1 MKRTNLLLASVG
13 GSAVLAVAGVALG
26 VTAANDSRTGGT
38 ALAAAT
44 VAPTGTVAPSTTDAP
59 GTTDT
64 PSAPSGTPSSGTPS
78 SGTPSG
84 TPSAGTPSTGS
95 APAGSAVDETRA
107 GEIALAKAGGG
118 QIVEVEAEQEN
129 GRPVWS
135 VEIVAGD
142 TEHEVDVDRDN
153 GSVIKA
159 EQEPV
164 DDNDADDD
172 DNDADDD
179 DNDADDDADDDDDN
193 DDDDGNDND

>member
-44 VAPTGTVAPSTTDAP
+44 VAPPA
-59 GTTDT
+59 TDT

-142 TEHEVDVDRDN
+142 IEHEVDVDRDN
-153 GSVIKA
+153 GSVVKA

-164 DDNDADDD
+164 DDDA
-172 DNDADDD
+172 
-179 DNDADDDADDDDDN
+179 DDDN
-193 DDDDGNDND
+193 DDDADEADDDNDDDNDND

>member
-13 GSAVLAVAGVALG
+13 GSAVLAVAGIALG
-26 VTAANDSRTGGT
+26 VNAANDSRTGGT

-44 VAPTGTVAPSTTDAP
+44 VAPTATDAP
-59 GTTDT
+59 AIT
-64 PSAPSGTPSSGTPS
+64 GTPSV
-78 SGTPSG
+78 GTPSG
-84 TPSAGTPSTGS
+84 TPSSATPSGTPSTGS
-95 APAGSAVDETRA
+95 APAGSAVDEKRA

-118 QIVEVEAEQEN
+118 QIVEVEAEKEN

-153 GSVIKA
+153 GSVVKA

-164 DDNDADDD
+164 DND
-172 DNDADDD
+172 DNDADDNDDD
-179 DNDADDDADDDDDN
+179 DNDDNDDDDN
-193 DDDDGNDND
+193 DDDDND

>member
-44 VAPTGTVAPSTTDAP
+44 VAPTATDAP
-59 GTTDT
+59 
-64 PSAPSGTPSSGTPS
+64 SA
-78 SGTPSG
+78 GTPSG
-84 TPSAGTPSTGS
+84 TPSAGTPSGTPSAGG
-95 APAGSAVDETRA
+95 APAGGAVDEKRA

-118 QIVEVEAEQEN
+118 QIVEVEAEQEH

-153 GSVIKA
+153 GSVVKA

-164 DDNDADDD
+164 DDDDNDD
-172 DNDADDD
+172 DNNADDRDD
-179 DNDADDDADDDDDN
+179 DNDDDDN
-193 DDDDGNDND
+193 DDD

>member
-44 VAPTGTVAPSTTDAP
+44 VAPTATGAPETTGSA
-59 GTTDT
+59 
-64 PSAPSGTPSSGTPS
+64 SAPSGTPSSGTPS
-78 SGTPSG
+78 AGTPS
-84 TPSAGTPSTGS
+84 GTPSTGS
-95 APAGSAVDETRA
+95 APAGSAVDEKRA

-153 GSVIKA
+153 GSVVKA

-164 DDNDADDD
+164 DADDNDDDDADD
-172 DNDADDD
+172 N
-179 DNDADDDADDDDDN
+179 DADDDDDN
-193 DDDDGNDND
+193 DDDDNDDD

>member
-26 VTAANDSRTGGT
+26 VNAANDSRSGGT
-38 ALAAAT
+38 TLAAAT
-44 VAPTGTVAPSTTDAP
+44 VAPTPTDAP
-59 GTTDT
+59 GASGS
-64 PSAPSGTPSSGTPS
+64 PSADTPSGTPSSGAPS
-78 SGTPSG
+78 SG
-84 TPSAGTPSTGS
+84 
-95 APAGSAVDETRA
+95 APAGGVPAGGAVDEKRA

-135 VEIVAGD
+135 VEIVVGD

-153 GSVIKA
+153 GSVVKA

-164 DDNDADDD
+164 DDDD
-172 DNDADDD
+172 
-179 DNDADDDADDDDDN
+179 DDDADDKDDDADDK
-193 DDDDGNDND
+193 DDDD

>member
-1 MKRTNLLLASVG
+1 MKRTNLLLATVG

-26 VTAANDSRTGGT
+26 VDAANDRRMSGT

-44 VAPTGTVAPSTTDAP
+44 VAPTATAAPEGSAAP
-59 GTTDT
+59 AT
-64 PSAPSGTPSSGTPS
+64 S
-78 SGTPSG
+78 SG
-84 TPSAGTPSTGS
+84 TPSAGTGSGTPSGGTPSTGT
-95 APAGSAVDETRA
+95 APAGSAVDEKRA
-107 GEIALAKAGGG
+107 GEIALAKAGSG

-153 GSVIKA
+153 GSVVKA

-164 DDNDADDD
+164 DGD
-172 DNDADDD
+172 DNDADD
-179 DNDADDDADDDDDN
+179 NDAADDDDKDDN
-193 DDDDGNDND
+193 DSD

>member
-44 VAPTGTVAPSTTDAP
+44 VAPAATDA
-59 GTTDT
+59 
-64 PSAPSGTPSSGTPS
+64 PSAPSGTPSSGVPS
-78 SGTPSG
+78 AGTPS
-84 TPSAGTPSTGS
+84 GTPSTGS
-95 APAGSAVDETRA
+95 APTGSAVDETRA

-153 GSVIKA
+153 GSVVKA

-164 DDNDADDD
+164 DDDDADEADDD
-172 DNDADDD
+172 N
-179 DNDADDDADDDDDN
+179 DDDDN
-193 DDDDGNDND
+193 DDDNDDD

>member
-26 VTAANDSRTGGT
+26 VNAANDSRTGGT

-44 VAPTGTVAPSTTDAP
+44 VAPTATDAP
-59 GTTDT
+59 AATGT
-64 PSAPSGTPSSGTPS
+64 PSA
-78 SGTPSG
+78 GTPSG
-84 TPSAGTPSTGS
+84 TPSTGTPSGTPSTGS
-95 APAGSAVDETRA
+95 APAGSAVDEKRA

-153 GSVIKA
+153 GSVVKA

-164 DDNDADDD
+164 DDDDNDDAD
-172 DNDADDD
+172 DNDADDVD
-179 DNDADDDADDDDDN
+179 DKDDDDDDN
-193 DDDDGNDND
+193 DND

>member
-26 VTAANDSRTGGT
+26 VNAADGSRTGDP

-44 VAPTGTVAPSTTDAP
+44 VAPTGTVAPDTT
-59 GTTDT
+59 GS
-64 PSAPSGTPSSGTPS
+64 PSA
-78 SGTPSG
+78 GTPSG
-84 TPSAGTPSTGS
+84 TPSAGTPSSTPSAGS
-95 APAGSAVDETRA
+95 APAGSAVDEKRA

-153 GSVIKA
+153 GSVVKA

-164 DDNDADDD
+164 DDDDADDK
-172 DNDADDD
+172 
-179 DNDADDDADDDDDN
+179 DDDDN
-193 DDDDGNDND
+193 DDNDDDDDDGSDDD

>member
-1 MKRTNLLLASVG
+1 MKRTNLLLATVG

-26 VTAANDSRTGGT
+26 VDAANDTRTGGT

-44 VAPTGTVAPSTTDAP
+44 VAPTVTDAP
-59 GTTDT
+59 EGGATT
-64 PSAPSGTPSSGTPS
+64 PG
-78 SGTPSG
+78 PSG
-84 TPSAGTPSTGS
+84 TPSAGTPSGTPSSGTPTTGS
-95 APAGSAVDETRA
+95 APAGSAVDERRA

-153 GSVIKA
+153 GSVVKA

-164 DDNDADDD
+164 DDD
-172 DNDADDD
+172 DN
-179 DNDADDDADDDDDN
+179 DDDADDRSDDK
-193 DDDDGNDND
+193 DDDD

>member
-1 MKRTNLLLASVG
+1 MKRTNLLLATVG

-26 VTAANDSRTGGT
+26 VNAANDSRTGGT

-44 VAPTGTVAPSTTDAP
+44 VAPTATDAP
-59 GTTDT
+59 DG
-64 PSAPSGTPSSGTPS
+64 SATSTAPGGSGTPSA
-78 SGTPSG
+78 GTPSG
-84 TPSAGTPSTGS
+84 TPSAGTS
-95 APAGSAVDETRA
+95 PAGSAVDEKRA

-153 GSVIKA
+153 GSVVKA

-164 DDNDADDD
+164 DDDDNDDDSD
-172 DNDADDD
+172 DNDADDK
-179 DNDADDDADDDDDN
+179 DDDDN
-193 DDDDGNDND
+193 D

>member
-1 MKRTNLLLASVG
+1 MKRTNLLLATVG
-13 GSAVLAVAGVALG
+13 GSAVLAVAGIALG
-26 VTAANDSRTGGT
+26 VAAANDTRGGDT

-44 VAPTGTVAPSTTDAP
+44 IAPTGTDAPDDSATAVAPGAS
-59 GTTDT
+59 GT
-64 PSAPSGTPSSGTPS
+64 PSAATPSGTPSSGTPS
-78 SGTPSG
+78 
-84 TPSAGTPSTGS
+84 AGT
-95 APAGSAVDETRA
+95 APTGSAVDAQRA
-107 GEIALAKAGGG
+107 GEIALARAGGG

-164 DDNDADDD
+164 DDDDKGDRSD
-172 DNDADDD
+172 DKGDKS
-179 DNDADDDADDDDDN
+179 DDDDDDSG
-193 DDDDGNDND
+193 DDD

>member
-1 MKRTNLLLASVG
+1 MKRTNLLLATVG

-26 VTAANDSRTGGT
+26 VDAANDRRTSGT

-44 VAPTGTVAPSTTDAP
+44 VAPTATDAP
-59 GTTDT
+59 EGSAAPATSSGMPSTGT
-64 PSAPSGTPSSGTPS
+64 PSGTPSSGTPS
-78 SGTPSG
+78 
-84 TPSAGTPSTGS
+84 GTPSTGS
-95 APAGSAVDETRA
+95 APAGSAVDEKRA
-107 GEIALAKAGGG
+107 GEIGLAKAGGG

-153 GSVIKA
+153 GSVVKA

-164 DDNDADDD
+164 DDD
-172 DNDADDD
+172 DNDADDAD
-179 DNDADDDADDDDDN
+179 DADDKDDDKDDDDN
-193 DDDDGNDND
+193 DDD

>member
-1 MKRTNLLLASVG
+1 MKRTNLLLATVG

-26 VTAANDSRTGGT
+26 VNAVSDTRAGGT

-44 VAPTGTVAPSTTDAP
+44 VAPTATDAP
-59 GTTDT
+59 EAGATTATPGTSGT
-64 PSAPSGTPSSGTPS
+64 PSAGASSGTPS
-78 SGTPSG
+78 SGTP
-84 TPSAGTPSTGS
+84 TTST
-95 APAGSAVDETRA
+95 APAGSAVDEKRA

-135 VEIVAGD
+135 VEIVAGE

-153 GSVIKA
+153 GSVVKA

-164 DDNDADDD
+164 DAD
-172 DNDADDD
+172 DNDADDND
-179 DNDADDDADDDDDN
+179 DNDDNDDDN
-193 DDDDGNDND
+193 DDNDDND

>member
-26 VTAANDSRTGGT
+26 VNAANDSRTGGT
-38 ALAAAT
+38 SLAAAT
-44 VAPTGTVAPSTTDAP
+44 VAPAVTDAP
-59 GTTDT
+59 VVTGS
-64 PSAPSGTPSSGTPS
+64 PSAGTPSGTPS

-84 TPSAGTPSTGS
+84 TPSTSG

-118 QIVEVEAEQEN
+118 QIVEVESEQEN

-153 GSVIKA
+153 GSVVKA

-164 DDNDADDD
+164 DNDDD

-179 DNDADDDADDDDDN
+179 DADDDDN
-193 DDDDGNDND
+193 DDDD

>member
-1 MKRTNLLLASVG
+1 MKRTNLLLATVG

-26 VTAANDSRTGGT
+26 VEAANDTRPGGT

-44 VAPTGTVAPSTTDAP
+44 VAPSATDAP
-59 GTTDT
+59 EGGATTA
-64 PSAPSGTPSSGTPS
+64 APGA
-78 SGTPSG
+78 SG
-84 TPSAGTPSTGS
+84 TPSAGTPSGTPS
-95 APAGSAVDETRA
+95 SVAPTTGSAVDEKRA

-153 GSVIKA
+153 GSVVKA

-164 DDNDADDD
+164 DGDDE
-172 DNDADDD
+172 
-179 DNDADDDADDDDDN
+179 DDDADDKS
-193 DDDDGNDND
+193 DDDDDDSSDDD

>member
-26 VTAANDSRTGGT
+26 VNAANDSRSGGT
-38 ALAAAT
+38 TLAAAT
-44 VAPTGTVAPSTTDAP
+44 VAPTATDAP
-59 GTTDT
+59 GASGT
-64 PSAPSGTPSSGTPS
+64 PSADTPSGTPSSGAPS
-78 SGTPSG
+78 SGAP
-84 TPSAGTPSTGS
+84 AGG
-95 APAGSAVDETRA
+95 APAGSAVDEKRA

-153 GSVIKA
+153 GSVVKA

-164 DDNDADDD
+164 DD
-172 DNDADDD
+172 
-179 DNDADDDADDDDDN
+179 DDDADDADDKDDDADDK
-193 DDDDGNDND
+193 DDDD